1 MMIKLLMV
9 VPAIYQLVYTSSGKF
24 EFSVQPIFEG
34 GAYSRDRSF
43 EQIWFSLHWRALL
56 HLWSLCKPLM

>member
-34 GAYSRDRSF
+34 GCLFERSLF
-43 EQIWFSLHWRALL
+43 QANMVFIALEGFITFVVFL
-56 HLWSLCKPLM
+56 

>member
-34 GAYSRDRSF
+34 GVLIR
-43 EQIWFSLHWRALL
+43 EIALSSKYGFHCIGGL
-56 HLWSLCKPLM
+56 YYICGLSVNH